1 MDRTL
6 LLERANEIIQI
17 NPFAEGNKK
26 LQYTI
31 WDIKQLDSYF
41 TSYPRINSRWITNLR
56 QNYKVSRR

>member
-6 LLERANEIIQI
+6 LLERANQIIQI
-17 NPFAEGNKK
+17 NPFAGVNKK

-41 TSYPRINSRWITNLR
+41 TSYPRINSRWIINLR
-56 QNYKVSRR
+56 QNNKVSRR